1 MNNVNLLKRWN
12 IFHIFRKDL
21 LIQWLMC
28 QVSKQHAL
36 YRLAYLAPIAKP
48 LIWWSLYKHPIFILS
63 QFVSCGG
70 WNQFEIKHWQLPQ
83 IILKIF
89 PELLS
94 ANDWSVLLQ
103 NYQSGKRTM
112 TNWWQV
118 WVQRRIMLGR
128 PWLAGKTSP
137 SSYIWHTDPSM
148 TSQSDQDF
156 LNSFVIHTTIVQLN
170 IHITWPH

>member
-1 MNNVNLLKRWN
+1 MG
-12 IFHIFRKDL
+12 
-21 LIQWLMC
+21 
-28 QVSKQHAL
+28 QVSKQHSL
-36 YRLAYLAPIAKP
+36 YRLALPCSYSKNFDLMEFIKM
-48 LIWWSLYKHPIFILS
+48 SMSIFILS

-70 WNQFEIKHWQLPQ
+70 WNQFEMKHWQLPQ

-89 PELLS
+89 PEVLS

-103 NYQSGKRTM
+103 NYQSGKRTV
-112 TNWWQV
+112 TSWWQV